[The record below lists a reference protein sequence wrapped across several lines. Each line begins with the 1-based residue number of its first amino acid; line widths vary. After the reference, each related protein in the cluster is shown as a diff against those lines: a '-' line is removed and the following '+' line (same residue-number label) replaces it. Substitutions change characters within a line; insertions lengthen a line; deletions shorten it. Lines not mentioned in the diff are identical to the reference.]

1 MTATNAQ
8 PKIIVLCR
16 FQKSAKDIAD
26 LIRYMATREGVEKL
40 PNTKK
45 YKIATQSQH
54 DLILSVVKHFP
65 QSKKFLEYDDYYAMP
80 TRENANEFLDA
91 VAERYADRADEL
103 KGLVSY
109 ISNRPGVEKIGS
121 HGLFTQ
127 FDMPID
133 LDTVAERVANHDG
146 IIWTEVV
153 SLRREDA
160 ERLHFNN
167 AEAWK
172 NLVRR
177 NINEIAKAH
186 RIKIE
191 DIEWYGA
198 FHNTTHHPH
207 IHLIILSKGQE
218 GFLSEKGIKEMR
230 RAFGQDIFRDE
241 QYKLATIET
250 GYRNQLKEQLAD
262 LLQQLR
268 TRQSIPNADY
278 YLFLL
283 RKIQEEV
290 EQQKGKKLYGYLP
303 RKVKKLVDFALHE
316 FAKDGDLSE
325 IYLKWNEVNREKLSL
340 YYDTKDKPDVPI
352 EKNPELRSLKNILIR
367 TALSMNFNA
376 QTTVNTAR
384 LGFLFS
390 MLAKQIVNSAGKRLD
405 ELNKMMPLPDNKER
419 DKIREKKLAHGL
431 KEGADSN
438 GINEEVYDSQAAEGI
453 LSMLDY
459 LISLGNQNSSQ
470 DTQEEPVSSE
480 NEYDFD
486 NAYAEYLNDT
496 DDGLYEDDTDDEDE
510 YYGMSM

>member
-1 MTATNAQ
+1 MA
-8 PKIIVLCR
+8 KIIVSCR
-16 FQKSAKDIAD
+16 FQKSAKDMAD

-40 PNTKK
+40 PSGEK
-45 YKIATQSQH
+45 YNIATQKQH

-207 IHLIILSKGQE
+207 IHLIILLKGQE
-218 GFLSEKGIKEMR
+218 GYLSEKGIKEMR

>member
-1 MTATNAQ
+1 
-8 PKIIVLCR
+8 
-16 FQKSAKDIAD
+16 
-26 LIRYMATREGVEKL
+26 
-40 PNTKK
+40 
-45 YKIATQSQH
+45 
-54 DLILSVVKHFP
+54 
-65 QSKKFLEYDDYYAMP
+65 MP

-91 VAERYADRADEL
+91 VAERYADRAEEL

-109 ISNRPGVEKIGS
+109 ISNRPGVEKLGS

-127 FDMPID
+127 FDMPLN
-133 LDTVAERVANHDG
+133 LDIVAERVANHDG
-146 IIWTEVV
+146 VIWTEVV

-186 RIKIE
+186 RIKVE
-191 DIEWYGA
+191 DLEWYGA

-218 GFLSEKGIKEMR
+218 GFLSEKGIKELR
-230 RAFGQDIFRDE
+230 RVFGQDIFRDE

-250 GYRNQLKEQLAD
+250 GYRNELKEQLAE
-262 LLQQLR
+262 LLQQLQ

-283 RKIQEEV
+283 RKIRDEV
-290 EQQKGKKLYGYLP
+290 QQQKGKKLYGYLP
-303 RKVKKLVDFALHE
+303 RKTKKLVDFVLHE

-325 IYLKWNEVNREKLSL
+325 IYAKWNEVNREKLSL
-340 YYDTKDKPDVPI
+340 YYDTDVPI
-352 EKNPELRSLKNILIR
+352 EKNPELRSLKNMLIR
-367 TALSMNFNA
+367 TALGMNFNA

-390 MLAKQIVNSAGKRLD
+390 LLAKQIVNSAGKRLD
-405 ELNKMMPLPDNKER
+405 ELNKMMPLPDSKER
-419 DKIREKKLAHGL
+419 EKIREKKLAHGQ
-431 KEGADSN
+431 KEGSDSN
-438 GINEEVYDSQAAEGI
+438 GIDNEVYDSQAAEGI

-459 LISLGNQNSSQ
+459 LISLGNQ
-470 DTQEEPVSSE
+470 E
-480 NEYDFD
+480 NEQTTEEDTLPEENYDFD

-496 DDGLYEDDTDDEDE
+496 DDGLYEDDADEEDE
-510 YYGMSM
+510 YFGMSM

>member
-1 MTATNAQ
+1 MA
-8 PKIIVLCR
+8 KIIVSCR

-40 PNTKK
+40 PDTKK
-45 YKIATQSQH
+45 YNLSSSKQD
-54 DLILSVVKHFP
+54 DLILSVVKRFP
-65 QSKKFLEYDDYYAMP
+65 QSKKFLEYEDYYAMP

-91 VAERYADRADEL
+91 VAERYADRAEEL

-109 ISNRPGVEKIGS
+109 ISNRPGVEKLGS

-133 LDTVAERVANHDG
+133 LDTVAERVAAHDG
-146 IIWTEVV
+146 VIWTEVV

-186 RIKIE
+186 RIRVE

-207 IHLIILSKGQE
+207 IHLIIFSKGQE
-218 GFLSEKGIKEMR
+218 GFLSEKGIKELR
-230 RAFGQDIFRDE
+230 RAFGQDIFRNE
-241 QYKLATIET
+241 QYKLAIIET

-262 LLQQLR
+262 LLQQLQ

-283 RKIQEEV
+283 RKIREEV
-290 EQQKGKKLYGYLP
+290 AEQKGKKLYGYLP

-316 FAKDGDLSE
+316 IAKDGDLSK
-325 IYLKWNEVNREKLSL
+325 IYSKWNEVNREKLSL
-340 YYDTKDKPDVPI
+340 YYDTKGKPDVPI
-352 EKNPELRSLKNILIR
+352 EKNPELQSLKNLLIR

-376 QTTVNTAR
+376 QIAVNTAR
-384 LGFLFS
+384 IGYLFS
-390 MLAKQIVNSAGKRLD
+390 MLAKQIVSSAGKRLD
-405 ELNKMMPLPDNKER
+405 KLNKMMPLTDSKER
-419 DKIREKKLAHGL
+419 EKIRDKKLAHGQ
-431 KEGADSN
+431 KEGSDSS

-453 LSMLDY
+453 LTMLDY
-459 LISLGNQNSSQ
+459 LISLGNQDSSQ
-470 DTQEEPVSSE
+470 DIQEESVSLE
-480 NEYDFD
+480 DEYDFD
-486 NAYAEYLNDT
+486 NAYAEYLNN
-496 DDGLYEDDTDDEDE
+496 DDNGYDDDIDDDDEE
-510 YYGMSM
+510 YFGLSM

>member
-1 MTATNAQ
+1 MS
-8 PKIIVLCR
+8 KIIVSCR

-40 PNTKK
+40 QDTKK
-45 YKIATQSQH
+45 YKIATSSQH

-65 QSKKFLEYDDYYAMP
+65 QSKKFLEYEDYYAMP

-103 KGLVSY
+103 KGLVNY
-109 ISNRPGVEKIGS
+109 ISNRPGVEKLGS

-133 LDTVAERVANHDG
+133 LDTVADRVANHDG
-146 IIWTEVV
+146 VIWTEVV

-177 NINEIAKAH
+177 NMNEIAKAH
-186 RIKIE
+186 RIKVE

-198 FHNTTHHPH
+198 FHNTSHHPH

-218 GFLSEKGIKEMR
+218 GFLSEKGIKELR

-250 GYRNQLKEQLAD
+250 GYRNELKDQLAN
-262 LLQQLR
+262 LLQQLQ
-268 TRQSIPNADY
+268 TQQSIPNADY
-278 YLFLL
+278 YLLL
-283 RKIQEEV
+283 LKKIREAVQ
-290 EQQKGKKLYGYLP
+290 QQKGKKLYGYLP
-303 RKVKKLVDFALHE
+303 RKAKKLVDFALHE

-325 IYLKWNEVNREKLSL
+325 IYAKWNEVNRKKLSL

-352 EKNPELRSLKNILIR
+352 EKNTELRSLKNLLIR

-376 QTTVNTAR
+376 QTAVNTAR
-384 LGFLFS
+384 IGFLFS
-390 MLAKQIVNSAGKRLD
+390 MLAKQIVSSAGKRLD
-405 ELNKMMPLPDNKER
+405 ELNKMMPLTDSKER
-419 DKIREKKLAHGL
+419 DKIREKKLAHGQ
-431 KEGADSN
+431 KEGADSS

-453 LSMLDY
+453 LTMLDY
-459 LISLGNQNSSQ
+459 LISLGNQENEQ
-470 DTQEEPVSSE
+470 AVEESNAQPSI
-480 NEYDFD
+480 EYDFD
-486 NAYAEYLNDT
+486 NAYSDYLNN
-496 DDGLYEDDTDDEDE
+496 DDNGYDDNVDDEDE
-510 YYGMSM
+510 EYYGLSM

>member
-1 MTATNAQ
+1 MA
-8 PKIIVLCR
+8 KIIVSCR
-16 FQKSAKDIAD
+16 FQKSAKDMAD

-40 PNTKK
+40 PNSKRFN
-45 YKIATQSQH
+45 IASSQQH
-54 DLILSVVKHFP
+54 DLILSVVKQFP
-65 QSKKFLEYDDYYAMP
+65 ESKKFLEYDDYYAMP
-80 TRENANEFLDA
+80 TRENANEFLNA

-109 ISNRPGVEKIGS
+109 ISNRPGVEKLGS

-133 LDTVAERVANHDG
+133 LDTVADRVANHDG
-146 IIWTEVV
+146 VIWTEVV

-177 NINEIAKAH
+177 NMNEIAKAH
-186 RIKIE
+186 RIKVE
-191 DIEWYGA
+191 DLEWYGA

-218 GFLSEKGIKEMR
+218 GFLSEKGIKELR

-262 LLQQLR
+262 QLQKIQK
-268 TRQSIPNADY
+268 RQSIPNSDY
-278 YLFLL
+278 YLLLL
-283 RKIQEEV
+283 RKIRDEV
-290 EQQKGKKLYGYLP
+290 QQQKGKKLYGYLP
-303 RKVKKLVDFALHE
+303 RKTKKLVDFALHE

-325 IYLKWNEVNREKLSL
+325 IYAKWNEVNREKLSL

-352 EKNPELRSLKNILIR
+352 EKNPELRSLKNMLIR
-367 TALSMNFNA
+367 TALSINFNA
-376 QTTVNTAR
+376 QMTVNTAR
-384 LGFLFS
+384 IGFLFS
-390 MLAKQIVNSAGKRLD
+390 MLAKQIVSSAGKRLD
-405 ELNKMMPLPDNKER
+405 ELNKMMPLTDSKER
-419 DKIREKKLAHGL
+419 DKIREKKLAHGQ
-431 KEGADSN
+431 KEGADSS

-453 LSMLDY
+453 LTMLDY
-459 LISLGNQNSSQ
+459 LISLGNQENEQ
-470 DTQEEPVSSE
+470 AVEESNAQPSI
-480 NEYDFD
+480 EYDFD
-486 NAYAEYLNDT
+486 NAYSDYLNN
-496 DDGLYEDDTDDEDE
+496 DDNGYDDNVDDEDE
-510 YYGMSM
+510 EYYGLSM

>member
-1 MTATNAQ
+1 MA
-8 PKIIVLCR
+8 KIIVSCR
-16 FQKSAKDIAD
+16 FQKSAKDMAD

-40 PNTKK
+40 PNGQK
-45 YKIATQSQH
+45 YNIASSKQH

-65 QSKKFLEYDDYYAMP
+65 QSKKFLEYYDYYAMP
-80 TRENANEFLDA
+80 TKENANEFLDA

-109 ISNRPGVEKIGS
+109 ISNRPGVEKLGS

-127 FDMPID
+127 FDVPID

-146 IIWTEVV
+146 VIWTEVV

-186 RIKIE
+186 RIKVE
-191 DIEWYGA
+191 DLEWYGA

-207 IHLIILSKGQE
+207 IHLLIFSKGQE
-218 GFLSEKGIKEMR
+218 GFLSEKGIKELR

-250 GYRNQLKEQLAD
+250 GYRNELKDNLAD
-262 LLQQLR
+262 LLQQIQM
-268 TRQSIPNADY
+268 RQSLPNADY

-283 RKIQEEV
+283 RKIKDELQ
-290 EQQKGKKLYGYLP
+290 QQKGKKLYGYLP
-303 RKVKKLVDFALHE
+303 RKLKRLVDFALHE
-316 FAKDGDLSE
+316 FAKDSDLAE
-325 IYLKWNEVNREKLSL
+325 IYSKWNEVNREKLSL

-352 EKNPELRSLKNILIR
+352 EKNPELRSLKNMLIR

-376 QTTVNTAR
+376 PVVVNTAR
-384 LGFLFS
+384 IGFLFS
-390 MLAKQIVNSAGKRLD
+390 MLAKQIVDSVSKRLD
-405 ELNKMMPLPDNKER
+405 ELNKKMPKSDSKER
-419 DKIREKKLAHGL
+419 SKIREKKLAHGQ
-431 KEGADSN
+431 KEGAD
-438 GINEEVYDSQAAEGI
+438 GYGTDDEVYDSQAAEGI
-453 LSMLDY
+453 LTMLDY
-459 LISLGNQNSSQ
+459 FISLGDQESEQDNEEQN
-470 DTQEEPVSSE
+470 TQTADEF
-480 NEYDFD
+480 NFD
-486 NAYAEYLNDT
+486 NAYAEYLNDG
-496 DDGLYEDDTDDEDE
+496 DDGYDDEDE
-510 YYGMSM
+510 DEYFGLYM

>member
-1 MTATNAQ
+1 MA
-8 PKIIVLCR
+8 KIIVSCR
-16 FQKSAKDIAD
+16 FPKSAKDIAD

-54 DLILSVVKHFP
+54 DLILSAVKHFP
-65 QSKKFLEYDDYYAMP
+65 QSKKFLEYEDFYAMP
-80 TRENANEFLDA
+80 TRENADEFLDA
-91 VAERYADRADEL
+91 VAERYADRVDEL

-109 ISNRPGVEKIGS
+109 ISNRPGVEKLGS

-146 IIWTEVV
+146 VIWTEVV

-177 NINEIAKAH
+177 NMNEIAKAH
-186 RIKIE
+186 RIKVE
-191 DIEWYGA
+191 DLEWYGA

-207 IHLIILSKGQE
+207 IHLIIFSKGQE
-218 GFLSEKGIKEMR
+218 GFLSEKGIKELR

-262 LLQQLR
+262 LLQQLQ

-283 RKIQEEV
+283 RKIRDEV
-290 EQQKGKKLYGYLP
+290 QQQKGKKLYGYLP
-303 RKVKKLVDFALHE
+303 RKTKKLVDFALHE

-325 IYLKWNEVNREKLSL
+325 IYAKWNEVNREKLSL

-352 EKNPELRSLKNILIR
+352 EKNPELRSLKNMLIR

-384 LGFLFS
+384 IGFLFS

-405 ELNKMMPLPDNKER
+405 ELNKMMPLTDSKER
-419 DKIREKKLAHGL
+419 DKIREKKLAHGQ
-431 KEGADSN
+431 KEGADSS

-459 LISLGNQNSSQ
+459 LISLGNKDSSQ
-470 DTQEEPVSSE
+470 DKQEESISPE
-480 NEYDFD
+480 DEYDFD

-496 DDGLYEDDTDDEDE
+496 DYGFDENDADAEDE

>member
-1 MTATNAQ
+1 MA
-8 PKIIVLCR
+8 KIIVSCR
-16 FQKSAKDIAD
+16 FQKSAKDMAD

-40 PNTKK
+40 PSGEK
-45 YKIATQSQH
+45 YNIATQKQH

-459 LISLGNQNSSQ
+459 LISLGNQNSSK

>member
-1 MTATNAQ
+1 MA
-8 PKIIVLCR
+8 KIIVSCR
-16 FQKSAKDIAD
+16 FQKSAKDMAD

-40 PNTKK
+40 PNGQK
-45 YKIATQSQH
+45 YNIASSKQH

-65 QSKKFLEYDDYYAMP
+65 QSKKFLEYYDYYAMP
-80 TRENANEFLDA
+80 TKENANEFLDA

-109 ISNRPGVEKIGS
+109 ISNRPGVEKLGS

-127 FDMPID
+127 FDVPID

-146 IIWTEVV
+146 VIWTEVV

-186 RIKIE
+186 RIKVE
-191 DIEWYGA
+191 DLEWYGA

-207 IHLIILSKGQE
+207 IHLLIFSKGQE
-218 GFLSEKGIKEMR
+218 GFLSEKGIKELR
-230 RAFGQDIFRDE
+230 RAFGKDIFRDK

-262 LLQQLR
+262 QLQKIQK
-268 TRQSIPNADY
+268 RQSVPNSDY
-278 YLFLL
+278 YLLL
-283 RKIQEEV
+283 MRKIRDEV
-290 EQQKGKKLYGYLP
+290 QQQKGKKLYGYLP
-303 RKVKKLVDFALHE
+303 RKTKKLVDFALHE

-325 IYLKWNEVNREKLSL
+325 IYAKWNEVNREKLSL

-352 EKNPELRSLKNILIR
+352 EKNPELRSLKNMLIR

-376 QTTVNTAR
+376 QMTVNTAR
-384 LGFLFS
+384 IGFLFS
-390 MLAKQIVNSAGKRLD
+390 MLAKQIVSSAGKRLD
-405 ELNKMMPLPDNKER
+405 ELNKMMPLTDSKER
-419 DKIREKKLAHGL
+419 DKIREKKLAHGQ
-431 KEGADSN
+431 KEGADSS

-453 LSMLDY
+453 LTMLDY
-459 LISLGNQNSSQ
+459 LISLGNQESAQ
-470 DTQEEPVSSE
+470 ETEEDTMPEV
-480 NEYDFD
+480 NYDFD
-486 NAYAEYLNDT
+486 NAYAEYLND
-496 DDGLYEDDTDDEDE
+496 DNYDEDDDYDDEEE
-510 YYGMSM
+510 YYGLSM

>member
-1 MTATNAQ
+1 MA
-8 PKIIVLCR
+8 KIIVSCR
-16 FQKSAKDIAD
+16 FQKSAKDMAD

-40 PNTKK
+40 PSGQK
-45 YKIATQSQH
+45 YNIASSKQH
-54 DLILSVVKHFP
+54 DLILSVVKNFP
-65 QSKKFLEYDDYYAMP
+65 QSKKFLEYDDFYAMP

-103 KGLVSY
+103 KDLVSY
-109 ISNRPGVEKIGS
+109 ISNRLGVEKLGS

-133 LDTVAERVANHDG
+133 LDTVAERVANHNG
-146 IIWTEVV
+146 VIWTEVV

-177 NINEIAKAH
+177 NMNEIAQAH

-191 DIEWYGA
+191 DLEWYGA

-207 IHLIILSKGQE
+207 IHLVIFSKGQE
-218 GFLSEKGIKEMR
+218 GFLSEKGIKELR

-250 GYRNQLKEQLAD
+250 GYRNELKDNLAE
-262 LLQQLR
+262 LLQQIQA
-268 TRQSIPNADY
+268 RQSLSNADY

-283 RKIQEEV
+283 RKIKDELQ
-290 EQQKGKKLYGYLP
+290 QQKGKKLYGYLP
-303 RKVKKLVDFALHE
+303 RKLKRLVDFALHE
-316 FAKDGDLSE
+316 FAKDDVLSE
-325 IYLKWNEVNREKLSL
+325 IYAKWTEVNREKLSL

-352 EKNPELRSLKNILIR
+352 EKNPELCSLKNMLIR

-376 QTTVNTAR
+376 SVAVNTAR
-384 LGFLFS
+384 IGFLFS

-405 ELNKMMPLPDNKER
+405 ELNKMMPKSDSKER
-419 DKIREKKLAHGL
+419 DKIRDKKLAHGQ
-431 KEGADSN
+431 KEGADGT
-438 GINEEVYDSQAAEGI
+438 GIDDEVYDSQAVEGI
-453 LSMLDY
+453 LTMLDY
-459 LISLGNQNSSQ
+459 LISLGNQESEQ
-470 DTQEEPVSSE
+470 DNEEKNTQTAD
-480 NEYDFD
+480 DFNFD
-486 NAYAEYLNDT
+486 SAYAEYMNDE
-496 DDGLYEDDTDDEDE
+496 DDGYDDDLDDEDE
-510 YYGMSM
+510 EEHFGLSM

>member
-1 MTATNAQ
+1 MA
-8 PKIIVLCR
+8 KIIVSCR
-16 FQKSAKDIAD
+16 FQKSAKDMAD

-40 PNTKK
+40 PNGQK
-45 YKIATQSQH
+45 YNIASSKQH

-65 QSKKFLEYDDYYAMP
+65 QSKKFLEYYDYYAMP
-80 TRENANEFLDA
+80 TKENANEFLDA

-109 ISNRPGVEKIGS
+109 ISNRPGVEKLGS

-127 FDMPID
+127 FDVPID

-146 IIWTEVV
+146 VIWTEVV

-186 RIKIE
+186 RIKVE
-191 DIEWYGA
+191 DLEWYGA

-207 IHLIILSKGQE
+207 IHLLIFSKGQE
-218 GFLSEKGIKEMR
+218 GFLSEKGIKELR

-250 GYRNQLKEQLAD
+250 GYRNELKDNLAD
-262 LLQQLR
+262 LLQQIQM
-268 TRQSIPNADY
+268 RQSLPNADY

-283 RKIQEEV
+283 RKIKDELQ
-290 EQQKGKKLYGYLP
+290 QQKG
-303 RKVKKLVDFALHE
+303 ALHE
-316 FAKDGDLSE
+316 FAKDSDLAE
-325 IYLKWNEVNREKLSL
+325 IYSKWNEVNREKLSL

-352 EKNPELRSLKNILIR
+352 EKNPELRSLKNMLIR

-376 QTTVNTAR
+376 PVVVNTAR
-384 LGFLFS
+384 IGFLFS
-390 MLAKQIVNSAGKRLD
+390 MLAKQIVDSASKRLD
-405 ELNKMMPLPDNKER
+405 ELNKKMPKSDSKER
-419 DKIREKKLAHGL
+419 SKIREKKLAHGQ
-431 KEGADSN
+431 KEGAD
-438 GINEEVYDSQAAEGI
+438 GYGTDDEVYDSQAAEGI
-453 LSMLDY
+453 LTMLDY
-459 LISLGNQNSSQ
+459 FISLGDQESEQDNEEQN
-470 DTQEEPVSSE
+470 TQTADEF
-480 NEYDFD
+480 NFD
-486 NAYAEYLNDT
+486 NAYAEYLNDE
-496 DDGLYEDDTDDEDE
+496 DDGYDDIDDEDE
-510 YYGMSM
+510 EYFGLSM

>member
-1 MTATNAQ
+1 M
-8 PKIIVLCR
+8 
-16 FQKSAKDIAD
+16 AD

-40 PNTKK
+40 PNGQK
-45 YKIATQSQH
+45 YNIASSKQH

-65 QSKKFLEYDDYYAMP
+65 QSKKFLEYYDYYAMP
-80 TRENANEFLDA
+80 TKENANEFLDA

-109 ISNRPGVEKIGS
+109 ISNRPGVEKLGS

-127 FDMPID
+127 FDVPID

-146 IIWTEVV
+146 VIWTEVV

-186 RIKIE
+186 RIKVE
-191 DIEWYGA
+191 DLEWYGA

-207 IHLIILSKGQE
+207 IHLLIFSKGQE
-218 GFLSEKGIKEMR
+218 GFLSEKGIKELR

-250 GYRNQLKEQLAD
+250 GYRNELKDNLAD
-262 LLQQLR
+262 LLQQIQM
-268 TRQSIPNADY
+268 RQSLPNADY

-283 RKIQEEV
+283 RKIKDELQ
-290 EQQKGKKLYGYLP
+290 QQKGKKLYGYLP
-303 RKVKKLVDFALHE
+303 RKIKRLVDFALRE
-316 FAKDGDLSE
+316 FAKDSDLAE
-325 IYLKWNEVNREKLSL
+325 IYSKWNEVNREKLSL

-352 EKNPELRSLKNILIR
+352 EKNPELRSLKNMLIR

-376 QTTVNTAR
+376 PVVVNTAR
-384 LGFLFS
+384 IGFLFS
-390 MLAKQIVNSAGKRLD
+390 MLAKQIVDSASKRLD
-405 ELNKMMPLPDNKER
+405 ELNKKMPKSDSKER
-419 DKIREKKLAHGL
+419 SKIREKKLAHGQ
-431 KEGADSN
+431 KEGAD
-438 GINEEVYDSQAAEGI
+438 GYGTDDEVYDSQAAEGI
-453 LSMLDY
+453 LTMLDY
-459 LISLGNQNSSQ
+459 FISLGDQESEQDNEEQN
-470 DTQEEPVSSE
+470 TQTADEF
-480 NEYDFD
+480 NFD
-486 NAYAEYLNDT
+486 NAYAEYLNDG
-496 DDGLYEDDTDDEDE
+496 DDGYDDEDE
-510 YYGMSM
+510 DEYFGLYM